1 MVSRVLRIWL
11 LSSGSSVSIRSF
23 CSSFPSDVHLSS
35 EAADASAV
43 ASDAAASAAD
53 DDVGSSVVL
62 QHQPTAIP

>member
-43 ASDAAASAAD
+43 ASDAAAD